1 MNLHTRTGTRCV
13 ALFTRGNVDDQFI
26 PTYAESGGSF
36 DFFIQSLKIAGLDV
50 LRLFEQWSCIQDQG
64 TYNHIWN
71 LSSCR

>member
-50 LRLFEQWSCIQDQG
+50 LRLFEQWSCMQDQG
-64 TYNHIWN
+64 TYAGLLT
-71 LSSCR
+71 LSTHR